1 AMIDF
6 ASHKLEDAPGI
17 LVLQLTGNLDAQ
29 NSEYL
34 MDCVQ
39 GHIEDG
45 IDRII
50 LNCAELDFISS
61 VGLGTLIRAM
71 TRLKKQGGTVA
82 LAGARGAV
90 ADVIRLVRL
99 NRLANIYG
107 NVAEAAAALKQQS

>member
-1 AMIDF
+1 MIDF
-6 ASHKLEDAPGI
+6 ASHRLEDAPGI
-17 LVLQLTGNLDAQ
+17 LVLELTGSLDTQ

-50 LNCAELDFISS
+50 LNCADLEFISS
-61 VGLGTLIRAM
+61 IGLGTLIRAM

-82 LAGARGAV
+82 LAGAQGGV
-90 ADVIRLVRL
+90 ADVLRLVRL
-99 NRLANIYG
+99 NRLLGIYDDVG
-107 NVAEAAAALKQQS
+107 EAAAALRQES